1 MQIQKKAGRTQQKMV
16 PYLFILPFLISY
28 ILFFLYPAIY
38 SFVLSFYKYK
48 GYGDATFIGIS
59 NYVSLF
65 QYETLW
71 KCLGNTFFYFIASF
85 IPTMIFAFLL
95 AMLVRSKLILRFQA
109 FYKPILFLPQI
120 CAVVAGALCFKII
133 FGERVG
139 VFSQLLNTQIP
150 FLTDDRYMKWT
161 VVILITWR
169 AIGWYFII
177 YLSGLTTISDEIM
190 EAATIDGANNVQST
204 FLITIP
210 LMKPI
215 FMLAFITN
223 AIGSLKI
230 YTEPNLVLASNY
242 DPPMK
247 AAPYINV
254 ILNNLNGSQFG
265 MACAAGWILVMVIFI
280 LTLIQLKFFKGEE

>member
-1 MQIQKKAGRTQQKMV
+1 MQIQKIAGRTQQKVV
-16 PYLFILPFLISY
+16 PYLFILPFLVSY
-28 ILFFLYPAIY
+28 IIFFLYPAIY

-48 GYGDATFIGIS
+48 GYGSAKFIGVS

-65 QYETLW
+65 QYDTLW
-71 KCLGNTFFYFIASF
+71 KCLGNTFFYFIGSF
-85 IPTMIFAFLL
+85 IPTMIIAFLL
-95 AMLVRSKLILRFQA
+95 ALLVRSKPIQGFQSI
-109 FYKPILFLPQI
+109 YKPVLFLPQI
-120 CAVVAGALCFKII
+120 CAVVASALCFKII

-139 VFSQLLNTQIP
+139 VISQLLNRSIP

-190 EAATIDGANNVQST
+190 EAAIIDGANNIQST
-204 FLITIP
+204 LFITIP

-230 YTEPNLVLASNY
+230 FTEPNLVLGANY

-247 AAPYINV
+247 VAPYINL
-254 ILNNLNGSQFG
+254 ILNSMNGSQFG
-265 MACAAGWILVMVIFI
+265 MACAAGWILVIVIFT